1 MKLKAQIP
9 IVPAVTAVLLLIAG
23 LWWYASFERV
33 SERVHTGLQG
43 KARDDPY
50 LAAKRLLNASGIAV
64 AETSAG
70 ASAGTKFD
78 ALPVG
83 GTLLLGDR
91 RHLLM
96 TPARVS
102 NILGWVDRGG
112 HLIVEAEFPG
122 RPDPLLTALGLTR
135 MDLVR
140 PKPAAK
146 SSPEPE
152 SAQKADAEEG
162 PRSALHRTRRPP
174 TVVTEVVLPGDA
186 RALNVEFGAY
196 QGLGDP
202 RSLAQWKAADP
213 TGLRLASFTRG
224 AGRVT
229 AASKLDLM
237 IYRCAGDKDDPGL
250 QPANIG
256 KFDNAELLVRLV
268 RQNPGHA
275 GSPLRLVWGDDEVSL
290 WSWLTEH
297 AWMAMAAAGVLLA
310 LWLWRV
316 APRFGPLE
324 AEAPPAEQRLIRHV
338 EATGRFYWK
347 HLSPPEV
354 YSTLHAAFIH
364 RLAERRPGLAQR
376 ERGARNAELAQ
387 LVGARPEAVARALD
401 APVRTAGEFIRN
413 TVLLQ
418 RLSQKL

>member
-1 MKLKAQIP
+1 MKLKTPIP
-9 IVPAVTAVLLLIAG
+9 LVPAVVSVLLLIAG
-23 LWWYASFERV
+23 IWWYANFERV

-50 LAAKRLLNASGIAV
+50 LAAKRLMSASGIAV
-64 AETSAG
+64 AEIG
-70 ASAGTKFD
+70 ASASPGTKFD
-78 ALPVG
+78 ALPAG

-102 NILGWVDRGG
+102 NILGWVGSGG

-135 MDLVR
+135 MDLIR
-140 PKPAAK
+140 PKPAARSTAEPRAGADDEPK
-146 SSPEPE
+146 SAARMP
-152 SAQKADAEEG
+152 
-162 PRSALHRTRRPP
+162 RRPP
-174 TVVTEVVLPGDA
+174 TVITEVALPGDA
-186 RALNVEFGAY
+186 RALKVEFGAY

-202 RSLAQWKAADP
+202 KSLAQWKAADP
-213 TGLRLASFTRG
+213 SGLRLVSFTRG

-229 AASKLDLM
+229 AASNLDWM
-237 IYRCAGDKDDPGL
+237 IYRGAGDTDEPGR
-250 QPANIG
+250 QPVHIG

-268 RQNPGHA
+268 RQNPAHG

-297 AWMAMAAAGVLLA
+297 AWMAMAAACVLLV

-316 APRFGPLE
+316 APRLGPLE

-347 HLSPPEV
+347 HLSPTEV
-354 YSTLHAAFIH
+354 YSTLHAAFMH
-364 RLAERRPGLAQR
+364 RLSERRPGLARR

-401 APVRTAGEFIRN
+401 APVRNAGDFIRN

>member
-1 MKLKAQIP
+1 MKLKRRIP
-9 IVPAVTAVLLLIAG
+9 IVPAVISVLLTIAG
-23 LWWYASFERV
+23 VWWYANFERA

-50 LAAKRLLNASGIAV
+50 LAAKRLLSASGIAV
-64 AETSAG
+64 TETSAS
-70 ASAGTKFD
+70 ASASTKFD
-78 ALPVG
+78 ALPAT

-96 TPARVS
+96 TPARVQK
-102 NILGWVDRGG
+102 IVAWVDGGG

-122 RPDPLLTALGLTR
+122 RPDALLTALGLTR

-140 PKPAAK
+140 PKPPANSA
-146 SSPEPE
+146 PEPKSE
-152 SAQKADAEEG
+152 
-162 PRSALHRTRRPP
+162 PRRTRRPP
-174 TVVTEVVLPGDA
+174 TMITEVGLPGEA
-186 RALNVEFGAY
+186 RPLKVEFGAY
-196 QGLGDP
+196 QSLGDP
-202 RSLAQWKAADP
+202 KSLAQWKAADP
-213 TGLRLASFTRG
+213 SGLRLVSFTRG

-229 AASKLDLM
+229 ASSNLDWM
-237 IYRCAGDKDDPGL
+237 IYRGTSDTDDPGR
-250 QPANIG
+250 QPAHIG

-268 RQNPGHA
+268 RQNPAHA
-275 GSPLRLVWGDDEVSL
+275 VSPLRLVWGDDEVSL

-297 AWMAMAAAGVLLA
+297 AWMAMAAACVLMV

-324 AEAPPAEQRLIRHV
+324 AEAAPAEQRLIRHV

-347 HLSPPEV
+347 HLSPPAV
-354 YSTLHAAFIH
+354 YSTLHDAFMH

-401 APVRTAGEFIRN
+401 APVRSAGEFIRN